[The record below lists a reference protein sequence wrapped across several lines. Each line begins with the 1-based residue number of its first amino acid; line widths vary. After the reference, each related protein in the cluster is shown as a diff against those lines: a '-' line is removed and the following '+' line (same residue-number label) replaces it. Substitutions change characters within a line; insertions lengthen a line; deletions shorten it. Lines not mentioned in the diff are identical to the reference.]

1 MSTHL
6 NPLQKEF
13 LIHKFKSNQTIK
25 LSDFG
30 IALANGSMQIT
41 SKDSVLGSVHYL
53 APELSKGRQASMQSD
68 IYSLGIVFYELLTG
82 DVPFKAETP
91 VQVALM
97 HVKNNIPSIRK
108 YNHDIPQSVENIIIK
123 ATAKSLSNRYK
134 NIIIVPFTPLT
145 SSSGNNTENI
155 VANTMIDK
163 K

>member
-1 MSTHL
+1 MRQ
-6 NPLQKEF
+6 NV
-13 LIHKFKSNQTIK
+13 LIKPDGTVK

-82 DVPFKAETP
+82 DVPFKADTP

-97 HVKNNIPSIRK
+97 HVKQELPSIRK
-108 YNHDIPQSVENIIIK
+108 YNHDIPQSK
-123 ATAKSLSNRYK
+123 
-134 NIIIVPFTPLT
+134 
-145 SSSGNNTENI
+145 
-155 VANTMIDK
+155 
-163 K
+163 